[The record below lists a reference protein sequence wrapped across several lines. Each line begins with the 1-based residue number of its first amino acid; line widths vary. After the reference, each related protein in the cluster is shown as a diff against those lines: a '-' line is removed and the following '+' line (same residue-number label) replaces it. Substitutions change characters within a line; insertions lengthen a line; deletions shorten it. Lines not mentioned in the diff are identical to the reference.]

1 MYVKRVKLRVL
12 VLLLM
17 AILLCSVSPVS
28 ALVGSNGI
36 SAQMEPTEK
45 AEALVGPTQ
54 ISTEPLAEVAKSTEG
69 ELQTEPKIDGPV
81 PENDMMPLTAGNY
94 IWFQGYVYRVDENA
108 PNYKRTY
115 TLKDGTHTIDL
126 DHLYVMRLK
135 VNGS

>member
-45 AEALVGPTQ
+45 AEAPSG
-54 ISTEPLAEVAKSTEG
+54 SNS
-69 ELQTEPKIDGPV
+69 
-81 PENDMMPLTAGNY
+81 
-94 IWFQGYVYRVDENA
+94 
-108 PNYKRTY
+108 
-115 TLKDGTHTIDL
+115 DL
-126 DHLYVMRLK
+126 HGATC
-135 VNGS
+135 GSC